1 MPKVMIEIELDIPE
15 GRSIAEAEGAI
26 KRAFDPCWMAE
37 WWHTDDVIE
46 QAESNG
52 EQLYQNEALWV
63 LRMMDK
69 NHDCNVGHTW
79 DSMDHWIDRVIE
91 KREQHETI

>member
-1 MPKVMIEIELDIPE
+1 MKITLEVEVPKGTTVSEIQ
-15 GRSIAEAEGAI
+15 GAV

-52 EQLYQNEALWV
+52 EQLTEDEALWI
-63 LRMMDK
+63 LQMMDK
-69 NHDCNVGHTW
+69 NHDCNIGHTW
-79 DSMDHWIDRVIE
+79 DSMDHWIDRVVQNRE
-91 KREQHETI
+91 KAA